1 MDANRDKSA
10 TRDRILEAAIAQ
22 FAQHRFAYATM
33 RGIARHAG
41 TSHAAVHWH
50 FGTKATVYA
59 ETVRSAGERFI
70 EAIRGSGLADLP
82 FPDAANAWIDQLD
95 DDTPVSRLLRSLSS
109 DHQHPTVE
117 EAAKYVNGVF
127 RDFWQDWLRD
137 HRLHDGRGAACATTD
152 IARAI
157 VATLAGM
164 TMVRFHAEPKPA
176 LVSLIALVR
185 LIDRP

>member
-1 MDANRDKSA
+1 MGASRDKSA
-10 TRDRILEAAIAQ
+10 TRERILEAAIAQ
-22 FAQHRFAYATM
+22 FAQHRFSHATM

-50 FGTKATVYA
+50 FGNKPTVYA
-59 ETVRSAGERFI
+59 ETVRIAGERFI
-70 EAIRGSGLADLP
+70 EAVRGSGLADLP

-95 DDTPVSRLLRSLSS
+95 DDTAVSRLLRSLGS

-117 EAAKYVNGVF
+117 EAAKSVNGVF

-137 HRLHDGRGAACATTD
+137 RRLHDGREAACTTTD

-176 LVSLIALVR
+176 FVPLIALVR